1 MIGDDDDLDLNE
13 DQINEGDEEGHDE
26 EEPAGT
32 EAGDEAGDETRSGE
46 SEGDEAAGSQALL
59 TPSKPLSRASR
70 AVMQAKAEA
79 KAAREKADAI
89 ERELASLRAQRQQQ
103 TQQVSE
109 RERQE
114 RLALMTSEERMEF
127 HLQELRQQQEQFQRQ
142 TLAQQQDSQDRAT
155 YLAKAAADPRYK
167 KYEAEV
173 EQTLQDTRARGFS
186 FTREFV
192 LAMLLGHKVLAG
204 DKGVTAAAKKA
215 GAARLNSQR
224 TNPPGASSDQGGRTR
239 KEKSLRERLEG
250 VTF

>member
-1 MIGDDDDLDLNE
+1 MFGDDEDLDLPE
-13 DQINEGDEEGHDE
+13 TQNEGDEEGHDE
-26 EEPAGT
+26 EESAAPA
-32 EAGDEAGDETRSGE
+32 EAGDEGQERV
-46 SEGDEAAGSQALL
+46 EGDDDQAAAPEALL
-59 TPSKPLSRASR
+59 EQPKPAGRAQR
-70 AVMQAKAEA
+70 AVLAAKAEA
-79 KAAREKADAI
+79 RAAREKAEAV
-89 ERELASLRAQRQQQ
+89 ERELASLRAERQQN
-103 TQQVSE
+103 TQRETE

-173 EQTLQDTRARGFS
+173 EQTLQDTRARGFA

-215 GAARLNSQR
+215 GAARVNSQR
-224 TNPPGASSDQGGRTR
+224 TNPSGAASDQGGRTR